1 MVNIAI
7 VGSRDFEDYE
17 LLYNELKEFLFDI
30 DYEGDLNGEWSEV
43 LYSKYNSVKIISG
56 GAKGADTLGERF
68 AKDFNLDTL
77 IFKPDWNMYG
87 KSAGF
92 IRNRKIVE
100 NCDVLFAFQV
110 NKSRGTQHSI
120 DLARE
125 LKKEVYVYEITQ

>member
-17 LLYNELKEFLFDI
+17 LLKFQLLKYINKRLDSIVIPGEP
-30 DYEGDLNGEWSEV
+30 YRRADLDVNIV
-43 LYSKYNSVKIISG
+43 SG
-56 GAKGADTLGERF
+56 GARGADTLAEKF
-68 AKDFNLDTL
+68 ANEFGLKKM

>member
-30 DYEGDLNGEWSEV
+30 DYEGDSNGEWSEV

-68 AKDFNLDTL
+68 A
-77 IFKPDWNMYG
+77 
-87 KSAGF
+87 
-92 IRNRKIVE
+92 
-100 NCDVLFAFQV
+100 
-110 NKSRGTQHSI
+110 
-120 DLARE
+120 
-125 LKKEVYVYEITQ
+125 YVS

>member
-17 LLYNELKEFLFDI
+17 LLKFQLLKYINKRLDSIVISGEP
-30 DYEGDLNGEWSEV
+30 YRRADLDVNIV
-43 LYSKYNSVKIISG
+43 SG
-56 GAKGADTLGERF
+56 GARGADTLAEKF
-68 AKDFNLDTL
+68 ANEFGLKKM

-125 LKKEVYVYEITQ
+125 LKKEVYVYEIT

>member
-43 LYSKYNSVKIISG
+43 LCSKYDSVKIISG

-77 IFKPDWNMYG
+77 IFKPDWSMYG

-120 DLARE
+120 DLARG